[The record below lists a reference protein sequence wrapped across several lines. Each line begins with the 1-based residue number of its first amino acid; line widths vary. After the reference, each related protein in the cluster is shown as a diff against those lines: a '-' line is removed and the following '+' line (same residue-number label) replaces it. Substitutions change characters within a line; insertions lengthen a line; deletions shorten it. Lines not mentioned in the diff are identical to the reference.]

1 VVESIGEILYNT
13 IVDRKN
19 NPKEKS
25 YTNYLFDKGLDK
37 ILKKVGEE
45 SSEVII
51 EACKADN
58 NDNIKEE
65 IADLLYHV
73 MVMMVEKGIGYE
85 EVTDVLLSRHNI
97 ENNKE
102 KTIGLDCESRWGS
115 RLDGLECYLFYEG
128 RFERKR
134 EPSQAFP
141 LVRKGMGLHL
151 VEIKVQQK

>member
-1 VVESIGEILYNT
+1 MVESIGEILYNT

-97 ENNKE
+97 ENNK
-102 KTIGLDCESRWGS
+102 KA
-115 RLDGLECYLFYEG
+115 
-128 RFERKR
+128 ERR
-134 EPSQAFP
+134 EIEQW
-141 LVRKGMGLHL
+141 
-151 VEIKVQQK
+151 